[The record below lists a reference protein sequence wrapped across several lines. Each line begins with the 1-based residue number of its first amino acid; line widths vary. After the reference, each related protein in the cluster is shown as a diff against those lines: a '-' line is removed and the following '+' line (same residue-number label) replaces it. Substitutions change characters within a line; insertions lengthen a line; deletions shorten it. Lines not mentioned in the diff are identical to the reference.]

1 MKAILSII
9 ATVLSFLRAVADR
22 LAEQRAKQA
31 GKDESEL
38 EARRE
43 IDRLNADADDA
54 VGRVQHDHEAIVND
68 PNNRRRKRPN
78 GS

>member
-54 VGRVQHDHEAIVND
+54 VGRVQRDHEAIVND
-68 PNNRRRKRPN
+68 PNNRRRKQPN